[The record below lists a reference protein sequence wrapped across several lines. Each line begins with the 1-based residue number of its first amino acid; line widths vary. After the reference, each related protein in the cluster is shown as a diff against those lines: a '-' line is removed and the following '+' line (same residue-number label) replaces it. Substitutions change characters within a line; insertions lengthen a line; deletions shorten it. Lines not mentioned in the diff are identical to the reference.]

1 MDSPLDAGGGAEL
14 GGQGQVHQGP
24 PPVQPGGA
32 QGPFQVHRT
41 GIHCQAAS
49 GWQVIGPQGLGT
61 DADGR
66 QRAGLTGG
74 AVLQGPCCRVPL
86 GIVKL

>member
-14 GGQGQVHQGP
+14 GGQGQVHHDL
-24 PPVQPGGA
+24 PPVQPSGA

-49 GWQVIGPQGLGT
+49 GWQVIGP
-61 DADGR
+61 
-66 QRAGLTGG
+66 
-74 AVLQGPCCRVPL
+74 
-86 GIVKL
+86 